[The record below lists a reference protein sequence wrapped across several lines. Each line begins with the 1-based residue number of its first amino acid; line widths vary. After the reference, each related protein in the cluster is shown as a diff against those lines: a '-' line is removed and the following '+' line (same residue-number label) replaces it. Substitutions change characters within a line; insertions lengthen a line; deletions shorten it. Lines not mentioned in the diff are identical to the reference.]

1 MHLALVGTPNSG
13 KTALF
18 NALTGSRQKVANYP
32 GVTVER
38 KEGSFVTPSGRQVS
52 VVDLP
57 GTYSLRGRS
66 PDEEITRDVVLGRT
80 KGEAMPDL
88 VLCVADSTNL
98 RLTIRLVLELKS
110 TGRPLALVLNMFDI
124 ATRRGVTVDVPRLS
138 EALGVPVV
146 TSIAVRKGGTADLLR
161 LTDEIAGASATP
173 HRQNLWEPLTV
184 SQLRATQR
192 EADRIIAATVSLP
205 ARPDTWT
212 ARIDAVVLHPVA
224 GLAILMLLLFVMF
237 QAVFAWAQPLMELL
251 SSAFEALGQFVHD
264 TLPAGLLQ
272 SFLQNGVISGVGS
285 VIVFLPQIII
295 IFLFILLLEDF
306 GYMARAAFLMD
317 RIMGGA
323 GLHGRAF
330 IPLLSSFACAIPG
343 IMATRVI
350 DNRRDRLTTILI
362 APLMTCSA
370 RIPVYTLIISAFIP
384 AKMIWGW
391 VNLQGL
397 VMFGLYAA
405 GIVSALGDV
414 VPDQILHVARL
425 RAGAVHAGTARLQDA
440 AAEEHRDRHLH
451 AREYVPAA
459 RRHHDLLDDGADLVS
474 GVVPGSRLPAPTEPA
489 INYSLAA
496 MIGKAI
502 APLLSPLGFNW
513 QIAVALIPGMAAR
526 EVAVAALGT
535 VYAIEGGKEAAD
547 ANRTGAGDQME
558 PCHRAVA
565 ARLVHLR
572 AAMRF
577 HAGGD
582 PPRNRQLE
590 VDGGHLRLHAG
601 ARLCRE
607 FCHLQHRGGARR
619 RVAKGRHGT
628 VMGIENFRQLAGYNH
643 WANRRLYDAALKM
656 PDEHYRRP
664 TGVFFG
670 SLHGTLNH
678 LLLTDRV
685 WLKRLTGEGE
695 HPARLNAILHEDLKD
710 LVRARMTEDARL
722 IKVIGGYSA
731 ADLGNTVSY
740 QTMSGAPQQQ
750 PLRDILLHLF
760 NHQTHHRGHAHA
772 CCSIVTGTE
781 PLSLDLLLFQ
791 RGVPAP
797 DLN

>member
-1 MHLALVGTPNSG
+1 MEAPLLHLALVGTPNSG
-13 KTALF
+13 KTSLF

-66 PDEEITRDVVLGRT
+66 PDEEITRDMVLGRT
-80 KGEAMPDL
+80 PGEAVPDL

-98 RLTIRLVLELKS
+98 RLTIRLLLELKN
-110 TGRPLALVLNMFDI
+110 TGRPLMLVLNMFDI
-124 ATRRGVTVDVPRLS
+124 ATRRGVTVDVAKLS

-146 TSIAVRKGGTADLLR
+146 TSIAVRKGGTAELLR
-161 LTDEIAGASATP
+161 RTDEIAAEAQTP
-173 HRQNLWEPLTV
+173 PAQNLWQPLTV
-184 SQLRATQR
+184 AQLRATQR
-192 EADRIIAATVSLP
+192 EADRIIASSVSLP

-224 GLAILMLLLFVMF
+224 GLAILALILFVMF
-237 QAVFAWAQPLMELL
+237 QAVFAWAQPLMEVL
-251 SSAFEALGQFVHD
+251 SDAFAALGQLVHD

-384 AKMIWGW
+384 DSQVWGLF
-391 VNLQGL
+391 NLRGL

-405 GIVSALGDV
+405 GITSALGVSFLIKFLMWRDYAPAPFMLEL
-414 VPDQILHVARL
+414 PDYKMPRL
-425 RAGAVHAGTARLQDA
+425 KSIAIGVYTRAKMFLQRAGTTIFSMMVLIWFLASFPQPPAG
-440 AAEEHRDRHLH
+440 AE
-451 AREYVPAA
+451 
-459 RRHHDLLDDGADLVS
+459 G
-474 GVVPGSRLPAPTEPA
+474 PA

-496 MIGKAI
+496 MIGKALE
-502 APLLSPLGFNW
+502 PLLAPLGFNW

-535 VYAIEGGKEAAD
+535 VYAIEGGKEAAEQIGQVL
-547 ANRTGAGDQME
+547 ATKWSLATALSLLAWYIFAPQCASTLAVIRRETGSWKWMAVTFGYMLALAYVASLATYNIAVALGAG
-558 PCHRAVA
+558 
-565 ARLVHLR
+565 
-572 AAMRF
+572 
-577 HAGGD
+577 
-582 PPRNRQLE
+582 
-590 VDGGHLRLHAG
+590 
-601 ARLCRE
+601 
-607 FCHLQHRGGARR
+607 
-619 RVAKGRHGT
+619 
-628 VMGIENFRQLAGYNH
+628 
-643 WANRRLYDAALKM
+643 
-656 PDEHYRRP
+656 
-664 TGVFFG
+664 
-670 SLHGTLNH
+670 
-678 LLLTDRV
+678 
-685 WLKRLTGEGE
+685 
-695 HPARLNAILHEDLKD
+695 
-710 LVRARMTEDARL
+710 
-722 IKVIGGYSA
+722 
-731 ADLGNTVSY
+731 
-740 QTMSGAPQQQ
+740 
-750 PLRDILLHLF
+750 
-760 NHQTHHRGHAHA
+760 
-772 CCSIVTGTE
+772 
-781 PLSLDLLLFQ
+781 
-791 RGVPAP
+791 
-797 DLN
+797 

>member
-1 MHLALVGTPNSG
+1 MHLVLVGTPNSG

-38 KEGSFVTPSGRQVS
+38 KQGSFLTPKGRQVS

-66 PDEEITRDVVLGRT
+66 PDEEITRDVVLGRSQS
-80 KGEAMPDL
+80 ERLPHL

-98 RLTIRLVLELKS
+98 RLTIRLLLELKN

-124 ATRRGVTVDVPRLS
+124 AVRRGVHVDVARLS

-161 LTDEIAGASATP
+161 LTDEVLSQATQSP
-173 HRQNLWEPLTV
+173 GPNIWQPLTA

-192 EADRIIAATVSLP
+192 EADRIVASTVSLP
-205 ARPDTWT
+205 ERPDTWT
-212 ARIDAVVLHPVA
+212 ARIDAVVLHPVW
-224 GLAILMLLLFVMF
+224 GLTILLMVLFVMF
-237 QAVFAWAQPLMELL
+237 QAVFAWAQPLMQLL
-251 SSAFEALGQFVHD
+251 SSVFDAAGQLVQDVFP
-264 TLPAGLLQ
+264 TGLLQ

-285 VIVFLPQIII
+285 VVVFLPQIII

-384 AKMIWGW
+384 PTRIFGW
-391 VNLQGL
+391 INLQGL

-405 GIVSALGDV
+405 GIASALLVSFLVKVLMWRDYQPAPFMLEL
-414 VPDQILHVARL
+414 PDYKMPRARSIAIGVYSRAKMFL
-425 RAGAVHAGTARLQDA
+425 QRAGTTIFAMMVLIWFLASFPQPPVG
-440 AAEEHRDRHLH
+440 AE
-451 AREYVPAA
+451 
-459 RRHHDLLDDGADLVS
+459 G
-474 GVVPGSRLPAPTEPA
+474 PA

-496 MIGKAI
+496 MIGKMI
-502 APLLSPLGFNW
+502 APLLAPVGFNW

-535 VYAIEGGKEAAD
+535 VYAIEGGKEAA
-547 ANRTGAGDQME
+547 AQIGQVMATKWSLATALSLLAWYIFAPQCASTLAVIRRETGSWKWMAATFGYMLMLAYAASLATYNLAIALGAG
-558 PCHRAVA
+558 
-565 ARLVHLR
+565 
-572 AAMRF
+572 
-577 HAGGD
+577 
-582 PPRNRQLE
+582 
-590 VDGGHLRLHAG
+590 
-601 ARLCRE
+601 
-607 FCHLQHRGGARR
+607 
-619 RVAKGRHGT
+619 
-628 VMGIENFRQLAGYNH
+628 
-643 WANRRLYDAALKM
+643 
-656 PDEHYRRP
+656 
-664 TGVFFG
+664 
-670 SLHGTLNH
+670 
-678 LLLTDRV
+678 
-685 WLKRLTGEGE
+685 
-695 HPARLNAILHEDLKD
+695 
-710 LVRARMTEDARL
+710 
-722 IKVIGGYSA
+722 
-731 ADLGNTVSY
+731 
-740 QTMSGAPQQQ
+740 
-750 PLRDILLHLF
+750 
-760 NHQTHHRGHAHA
+760 
-772 CCSIVTGTE
+772 
-781 PLSLDLLLFQ
+781 
-791 RGVPAP
+791 
-797 DLN
+797 

>member
-38 KEGSFVTPSGRQVS
+38 KEGAFVTPRGRQVS

-66 PDEEITRDVVLGRT
+66 PDEEITRDIVLGRS
-80 KGEAMPDL
+80 KGEAVPDL
-88 VLCVADSTNL
+88 VLCIADSTNL
-98 RLTIRLVLELKS
+98 RLTIRLLLELKS

-124 ATRRGVTVDVPRLS
+124 ASRRGVSVDVAGLS
-138 EALGVPVV
+138 DELGVPVV

-161 LTDEIAGASATP
+161 LTDDILAQAPTKPRE
-173 HRQNLWEPLTV
+173 NLWRPLTV
-184 SQLRATQR
+184 SELRATQR

-212 ARIDAVVLHPVA
+212 ARIDAVVLHPVG
-224 GLAILMLLLFVMF
+224 GLAILLLILFVMF
-237 QAVFAWAQPLMELL
+237 QAVFAWAQPLMQLL
-251 SSAFEALGQFVHD
+251 ASAFDAAGQFVHD
-264 TLPAGLLQ
+264 ILPAGIGQ

-384 AKMIWGW
+384 ARHVFGW

-405 GIVSALGDV
+405 GIGSALGVSFLIKFLMWRDYQPAPFMLEL
-414 VPDQILHVARL
+414 PDYKMPRVRSVAIGIYNRAKMFL
-425 RAGAVHAGTARLQDA
+425 QRAGTTIFSMMVLIWFLASFPQPPAG
-440 AAEEHRDRHLH
+440 AE
-451 AREYVPAA
+451 
-459 RRHHDLLDDGADLVS
+459 G
-474 GVVPGSRLPAPTEPA
+474 PA

-496 MIGKAI
+496 MMGKAI
-502 APLLSPLGFNW
+502 APLLAPVGFNW

-535 VYAIEGGKEAAD
+535 VYAIEGGKEAAEQIGQVL
-547 ANRTGAGDQME
+547 ASKWSLATALSLLAWYIFAPQCASTLAVIRRETGSWKWMALTFAYMLALAYVASLATYNIAVGLGAG
-558 PCHRAVA
+558 
-565 ARLVHLR
+565 
-572 AAMRF
+572 
-577 HAGGD
+577 
-582 PPRNRQLE
+582 
-590 VDGGHLRLHAG
+590 
-601 ARLCRE
+601 
-607 FCHLQHRGGARR
+607 
-619 RVAKGRHGT
+619 
-628 VMGIENFRQLAGYNH
+628 
-643 WANRRLYDAALKM
+643 
-656 PDEHYRRP
+656 
-664 TGVFFG
+664 
-670 SLHGTLNH
+670 
-678 LLLTDRV
+678 
-685 WLKRLTGEGE
+685 
-695 HPARLNAILHEDLKD
+695 
-710 LVRARMTEDARL
+710 
-722 IKVIGGYSA
+722 
-731 ADLGNTVSY
+731 
-740 QTMSGAPQQQ
+740 
-750 PLRDILLHLF
+750 
-760 NHQTHHRGHAHA
+760 
-772 CCSIVTGTE
+772 
-781 PLSLDLLLFQ
+781 
-791 RGVPAP
+791 
-797 DLN
+797 

>member
-1 MHLALVGTPNSG
+1 MEAPLLHLALVGTPNSG
-13 KTALF
+13 KTSLF

-38 KEGSFVTPSGRQVS
+38 KEGSFVTPKGRQVS

-80 KGEAMPDL
+80 KGEALPDL

-124 ATRRGVTVDVPRLS
+124 ASRRGVTVDVPHLS
-138 EALGVPVV
+138 EALGIPVV

-161 LTDEIAGASATP
+161 LTDDILIQTP
-173 HRQNLWEPLTV
+173 SPPRPNLWEPLTV

-212 ARIDAVVLHPVA
+212 ARIDAIVLHPVA

-251 SSAFEALGQFVHD
+251 SSAFEAAGQFVHD

-295 IFLFILLLEDF
+295 IFLFILLLEDL

-384 AKMIWGW
+384 AKLIWGW

-397 VMFGLYAA
+397 VMFGLYAS
-405 GIVSALGDV
+405 GIISALGVSFLIKFLMLRDYAPAPFMLEL
-414 VPDQILHVARL
+414 PDYKMPRL
-425 RAGAVHAGTARLQDA
+425 KSIAIGVYTRAKMFLQRAGTTIFSMMVLIWFLASFPLAPAGA
-440 AAEEHRDRHLH
+440 
-451 AREYVPAA
+451 
-459 RRHHDLLDDGADLVS
+459 
-474 GVVPGSRLPAPTEPA
+474 TEPA
-489 INYSLAA
+489 INFSLAA

-535 VYAIEGGKEAAD
+535 VYAIEGGKEAA
-547 ANRTGAGDQME
+547 AQIGQVLATKWSLATALSLLAWYIFAPQCASTLAVIRRETGSWRWMAVTFGYML
-558 PCHRAVA
+558 ALAYAASLATYNVA
-565 ARLVHLR
+565 A
-572 AAMRF
+572 
-577 HAGGD
+577 
-582 PPRNRQLE
+582 
-590 VDGGHLRLHAG
+590 
-601 ARLCRE
+601 
-607 FCHLQHRGGARR
+607 
-619 RVAKGRHGT
+619 
-628 VMGIENFRQLAGYNH
+628 
-643 WANRRLYDAALKM
+643 AL
-656 PDEHYRRP
+656 
-664 TGVFFG
+664 GVG
-670 SLHGTLNH
+670 
-678 LLLTDRV
+678 
-685 WLKRLTGEGE
+685 
-695 HPARLNAILHEDLKD
+695 
-710 LVRARMTEDARL
+710 
-722 IKVIGGYSA
+722 
-731 ADLGNTVSY
+731 
-740 QTMSGAPQQQ
+740 
-750 PLRDILLHLF
+750 
-760 NHQTHHRGHAHA
+760 
-772 CCSIVTGTE
+772 
-781 PLSLDLLLFQ
+781 
-791 RGVPAP
+791 
-797 DLN
+797 